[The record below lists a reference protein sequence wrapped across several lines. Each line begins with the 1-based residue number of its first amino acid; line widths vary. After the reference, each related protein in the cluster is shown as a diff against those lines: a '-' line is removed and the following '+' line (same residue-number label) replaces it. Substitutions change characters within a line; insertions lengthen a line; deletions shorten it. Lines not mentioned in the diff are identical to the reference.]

1 MNRLLV
7 VSSSPHLRDE
17 LTVRK
22 IMGLVILAL
31 LPAGAAGVYFFGLH
45 ALWVM
50 LVCTASAV
58 ASEALWQKVTGRKVT
73 VSDLSAAVTGL
84 LLAYNLPPDIS
95 LFMAAAGSVFAIIV
109 VKQLYGGLGKNIV
122 NPALAARAVMLTC
135 WPVPMTTW
143 SLHGVTGPT
152 PLALLKGLELSGAK
166 LPPIMDLLVGNV
178 GGCIG
183 ETSALALLVG
193 GLFLI
198 WKRVITWHIP
208 VVYIGVVAILST
220 VLSRP
225 SGISMG
231 PLYEI
236 FAGGLF
242 LGAIFM
248 ATDYTTSPMDKSG
261 QMVFAFGC
269 GVITTLIRFYGGYP
283 EGVSYSILIMNLT
296 VPLIDRYFKPSI
308 FGQTKEVKKG

>member
-7 VSSSPHLRDE
+7 VSSSPHARDE

-22 IMGLVILAL
+22 IMGLVLIAL
-31 LPAGAAGVYFFGLH
+31 LPAGLAGVYFFGLH
-45 ALWVM
+45 AFWVIA
-50 LVCTASAV
+50 VCVASAV
-58 ASEALWQKVTGRKVT
+58 GAEALWQRLNGRKVT

-95 LFMAAAGSVFAIIV
+95 LFMAAAGSAFAIIV

-122 NPALAARAVMLTC
+122 NPALAARAVMLTS

-152 PLALLKGLELSGAK
+152 PLALLKGVEGTGS
-166 LPPIMDLLVGNV
+166 LPPLIDLLVGNV

-183 ETSALALLVG
+183 ETSAALLLLG
-193 GLFLI
+193 GLFLM

-208 VVYIGVVAILST
+208 AVYIGTVAVLTAILH
-220 VLSRP
+220 RP

-236 FAGGLF
+236 LAGGLF
-242 LGAIFM
+242 LGAFFM
-248 ATDYTTSPMDKSG
+248 ATDYATSPMDHSG

-269 GVITTLIRFYGGYP
+269 GLITTLIRFYGGYP

-296 VPLIDRYFKPSI
+296 VPLIDRYFTPRI
-308 FGQTKEVKKG
+308 FGAKREVKS

>member
-7 VSSSPHLRDE
+7 VSSSPHIRDE

-22 IMGLVILAL
+22 IMGLVLLAL
-31 LPAGAAGVYFFGLH
+31 LPAGVAGVYFFGLH
-45 ALWVM
+45 AFWVIA
-50 LVCTASAV
+50 VCVMSAV
-58 ASEALWQKVTGRKVT
+58 GSEALWQKVTGRKVT

-95 LFMAAAGSVFAIIV
+95 LFIAALGSCFAIIV

-122 NPALAARAVMLTC
+122 NPALAARAVMLTS

-152 PLALLKGLELSGAK
+152 PLALLKGVEAAGAK
-166 LPPIMDLLVGNV
+166 LPPLMDLFIGNV

-183 ETSALALLVG
+183 ETSALALLLG

-208 VVYIGVVAILST
+208 VVYIGTVA
-220 VLSRP
+220 VLSAVLHRP

-248 ATDYTTSPMDKSG
+248 ATDYATSPMDKSG

-269 GVITTLIRFYGGYP
+269 GVIATLIRFYGGYP

-296 VPLIDRYFKPSI
+296 VPLIDRYFKPRI
-308 FGQTKEVKKG
+308 FGQPQGVKRS